1 MTREKLMA
9 EWKSLYTK
17 SQQALENARTAERM
31 GDQETADSE
40 YLTYELC
47 TEHMEVLDE
56 RMSELD

>member
-1 MTREKLMA
+1 MTRERLMA
-9 EWKSLYTK
+9 EWKSLYNK

-47 TEHMEVLDE
+47 TESMEVLDE